1 MHTRSLLRLT
11 QVTALV
17 SIGCVPLLAA
27 IGLSLST
34 PTPTAQVGVSYS
46 SSCTTS
52 GGNPPYHYSISVGA
66 LPGGL
71 GINSG
76 TGAITGIPTTE
87 GVFNFTCA
95 VTDTPVVPTARSG
108 GIAKSGSPLASGA
121 AAATITVAAAAPSP
135 TPIPG
140 SIWMAMLGLAGVGF
154 FQMRKMRRA

>member
-1 MHTRSLLRLT
+1 
-11 QVTALV
+11 
-17 SIGCVPLLAA
+17 
-27 IGLSLST
+27 
-34 PTPTAQVGVSYS
+34 
-46 SSCTTS
+46 
-52 GGNPPYHYSISVGA
+52 
-66 LPGGL
+66 L

-95 VTDTPVVPTARSG
+95 VTDTTVVPTARSG